1 MIRAGMRI
9 TNVETI
15 HLRLPEI
22 ELRADGT
29 QDAFIIRIDTD
40 EGVSGYGEA
49 DTSPTVAQAFVDMP
63 ASHSMLV
70 GMRETLLALRH
81 SEQLLLTLVIPLA
94 LLVGLTLLRGLVD
107 LPDPRVNA
115 APLPVSRRREPV
127 AAALVIVVKRF
138 QHGRALFGAPGRD
151 AIDDQTAEQTG
162 APPGGRSGR

>member
-1 MIRAGMRI
+1 MRI

-29 QDAFIIRIDTD
+29 QDAFIVRIDTD

-70 GMRETLLALRH
+70 GHARDAARPRPVRHRADLARPLRDDRARGH
-81 SEQLLLTLVIPLA
+81 RARRRIHTISAIDIA
-94 LLVGLTLLRGLVD
+94 LHDLVGPARSGSPSTSCS
-107 LPDPRVNA
+107 A
-115 APLPVSRRREPV
+115 APSAIRAACTPARSCRRRPT
-127 AAALVIVVKRF
+127 RC
-138 QHGRALFGAPGRD
+138 
-151 AIDDQTAEQTG
+151 
-162 APPGGRSGR
+162 GGT